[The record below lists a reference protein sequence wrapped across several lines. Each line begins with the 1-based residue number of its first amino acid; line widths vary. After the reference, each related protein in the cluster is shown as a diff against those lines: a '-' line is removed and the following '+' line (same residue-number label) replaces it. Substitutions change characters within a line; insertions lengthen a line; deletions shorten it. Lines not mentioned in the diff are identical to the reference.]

1 MFEIYS
7 DLFGFINAKNTA
19 HARIATGDNVAVK
32 TKPKTMNIA
41 LIASNIAVEIKKNG
55 TFGYL
60 INRYKTQS
68 MEAMIDAI
76 ASAFSIGSVPNNIG
90 KCGDTCGSIRNE
102 IAQISVDP
110 IKT

>member
-1 MFEIYS
+1 MLEIYS

-102 IAQISVDP
+102 IAQISTDP